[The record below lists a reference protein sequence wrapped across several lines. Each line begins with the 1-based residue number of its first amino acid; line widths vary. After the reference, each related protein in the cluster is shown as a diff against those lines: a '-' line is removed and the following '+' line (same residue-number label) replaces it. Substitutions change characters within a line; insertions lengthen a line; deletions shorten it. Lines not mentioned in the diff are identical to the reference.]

1 MLSYL
6 VLIIMLYAV
15 VSSVALNAMSCFLYC
30 VAPMFCDVIRGM
42 FCVELCNALWYVLR
56 CVAYVVWILEWWC

>member
-1 MLSYL
+1 MFCMLSYL

-15 VSSVALNAMSCFLYC
+15 VSSVALNVMSCFLYC

-42 FCVELCNALWYVLR
+42 FCVELYNAL
-56 CVAYVVWILEWWC
+56 